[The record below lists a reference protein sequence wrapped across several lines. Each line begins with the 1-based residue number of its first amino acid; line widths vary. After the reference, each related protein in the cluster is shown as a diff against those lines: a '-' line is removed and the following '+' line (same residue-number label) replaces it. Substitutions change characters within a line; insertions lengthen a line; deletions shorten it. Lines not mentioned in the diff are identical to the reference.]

1 VKPLSIRLQLS
12 LMVSLL
18 TLIVIAVLSITA
30 YMDFRESLL
39 RNVDTTLRAMG
50 EGIRAEFDEPQSQD
64 TREVRLHAVTG
75 RDGSSHPTRYR
86 IWIEGSDK
94 DAFVSDPPDEQG
106 MRLLLHPPAEQRP
119 GVDASSLFDLPGEP
133 GRGKEHM
140 LRVLWIRYSADQQI
154 VNALVARS
162 SNSVYHELGEFL
174 QLLLLL
180 GGGMTLAVLLL
191 VPAVISWGMRPITR
205 AGEQME
211 QITHLNLRREDRSLG
226 DVPSELEPFK
236 SSLEK
241 MLSRLNDGVVQQ
253 ERLTAD
259 VAHELRT
266 PLAIIKSTLQTLR
279 MRPRTAREYEE
290 GIDDALLDV
299 ERMEQ
304 LVGQLLTLARMDAV
318 GEIAN
323 PTAVRLDALLES
335 LADVFGDRAKQQGGR
350 ILFTDGVSISVQGDE
365 TELRQLFSNLLDN
378 ALRHGPP
385 GGTVRITLQSGPGEQ
400 TTVSVQDEGGAIPP
414 EILPH
419 LFDRFYRADSSRS
432 STASGGS
439 GLGLAIAHEIVKRHH
454 GDIAI
459 TSEPQAGTSVIV
471 HLPRL

>member
-18 TLIVIAVLSITA
+18 TLVVIAVLSVAA
-30 YMDFRESLL
+30 YMDFWKSLL
-39 RNVDTTLRAMG
+39 RNEDTTLRAMG
-50 EGIRAEFDEPQSQD
+50 EGIRAELDEPQSRD
-64 TREVRLHAVTG
+64 TREARLHAVTG

-86 IWIEGSDK
+86 IWMEDSEK
-94 DAFVSDPPDEQG
+94 DAFVSDPPDDLVI
-106 MRLLLHPPAEQRP
+106 RLLLHPPAEKRP
-119 GVDASSLFDLPGEP
+119 EVGAFSLFDLPGEP
-133 GRGKEHM
+133 ARGKEHM
-140 LRVLWIRYSADQQI
+140 LRVLWMRYSADQQI

-174 QLLLLL
+174 KLLLLL
-180 GGGMTLAVLLL
+180 GGGMTLLAFLL
-191 VPAVISWGMRPITR
+191 VPAVISWGLRPITR

-211 QITHLNLRREDRSLG
+211 QITHLSLRQEDRALG
-226 DVPSELEPFK
+226 DVPSELRPFK

-241 MLSRLNDGVVQQ
+241 MLSRLNDGVGQQ

-279 MRPRTAREYEE
+279 MRPRAAGEYEE

-299 ERMEQ
+299 ERMER
-304 LVGQLLTLARMDAV
+304 LVGQLLTLARLDAV
-318 GEIAN
+318 GEVAN
-323 PTAVRLDALLES
+323 PTEVRLDVMLES
-335 LADVFGDRAKQQGGR
+335 LAEVFEDRAKRQGGR
-350 ILFTDGVSISVQGDE
+350 IALAGGASVSVQGDE
-365 TELRQLFSNLLDN
+365 AELRQLFSNLIDN
-378 ALRHGPP
+378 ALRYGPTA
-385 GGTVRITLQSGPGEQ
+385 GTIQITLQPGPGEQ
-400 TTVSVQDEGGAIPP
+400 TTVCVHDEGGTIPP
-414 EILPH
+414 ESLPH

-454 GDIAI
+454 GDITI
-459 TSEPQAGTSVIV
+459 TSEPQTGTSVVV